1 MAVFYAS
8 ARFIQHN
15 FRALSIHVVPPTD
28 SRIYHAVV
36 VLDAGFRIYLQVGQ
50 THSSNPSQLMKRCCV
65 PNKGSFTR
73 SALTS

>member
-1 MAVFYAS
+1 MFTAPSPYPPSRPLSPRTAVCYAS

-36 VLDAGFRIYLQVGQ
+36 VLDAGFRIYLQVGK
-50 THSSNPSQLMKRCCV
+50 THHPTLHSS
-65 PNKGSFTR
+65 
-73 SALTS
+73 